1 MAERARRTA
10 ILFAAIAVTGWG
22 MTGVF
27 VRLVPGFSAEFITS
41 ARQIVALLCMLPALS
56 RRTREIGPTIRH
68 GITWRLAIAL
78 NAFFLFAVLGF
89 QRATVSEVTLFIAT
103 APVWILIASSFTGAR
118 IRRRDW
124 IGAAV
129 ALSGV
134 AVMTVPRIS
143 FAGAASRQHVL
154 GEFLALFAAM
164 GSAGYAAQF
173 RTAHVREDVDISPT
187 VVTAF
192 SFALGAIVLLLASAL
207 LHSLPTVALLSARN
221 VAILSAI
228 GIFSTAVPSF
238 TFAKASQALPPVVT
252 TTTQLMIP
260 VLATIFAAIVLH
272 EWPPLLVIP
281 GGILV
286 LFGTSYMLHK
296 PA

>member
-1 MAERARRTA
+1 MHDRARRTA

-22 MTGVF
+22 MTGVL
-27 VRLVPGFSAEFITS
+27 VRLVPGMPATFITS
-41 ARQIVALLCMLPALS
+41 VRQIVALACMLPALS
-56 RRTREIGPTIRH
+56 RRTREIIPTIRH
-68 GITWRLAIAL
+68 GITWKLAASL

-103 APVWILIASSFTGAR
+103 APVWILIASAITGAR
-118 IRRRDW
+118 IARHEW
-124 IGAAV
+124 IGTAS
-129 ALSGV
+129 ALAGV
-134 AVMTVPRIS
+134 AIMTVPHIS

-173 RTAHVREDVDISPT
+173 RTAHIRDDIDISPT

-192 SFALGAIVLLLASAL
+192 SFALGGTLLLIATAL
-207 LHSLPTVALLSARN
+207 LGKVPLAAAMQPHNA
-221 VAILSAI
+221 AILIAI
-228 GIFSTAVPSF
+228 GICSTAVPSF

-260 VLATIFAAIVLH
+260 VLATLFAAVVLR
-272 EWPPLLVIP
+272 EWPPKLVVP
-281 GGILV
+281 GGVLV
-286 LFGTSYMLHK
+286 LAGTWYSLRGRR
-296 PA
+296 

>member
-1 MAERARRTA
+1 
-10 ILFAAIAVTGWG
+10 
-22 MTGVF
+22 
-27 VRLVPGFSAEFITS
+27 
-41 ARQIVALLCMLPALS
+41 MLPALL
-56 RRTREIGPTIRH
+56 RRSNEIIPTIRQ
-68 GITWRLAIAL
+68 GITWRLAVAL

-103 APVWILIASSFTGAR
+103 SPVWILIASSFTGAP

-173 RTAHVREDVDISPT
+173 RTSHVREDVNISPT

-192 SFALGAIVLLLASAL
+192 SFALGGSVLLLTSAL
-207 LHSLPTVALLSARN
+207 LGQAPSASMLTARN
-221 VAILSAI
+221 MSVLAAI
-228 GIFSTAVPSF
+228 GICSTAVPSF
-238 TFAKASQALPPVVT
+238 TFAKASQALPAVVT

-286 LFGTSYMLHK
+286 LFGTSYMLRN

>member
-1 MAERARRTA
+1 MPDRAHRTA

-22 MTGVF
+22 MTGVL
-27 VRLVPGFSAEFITS
+27 VRLLPGFPATFITS
-41 ARQIVALLCMLPALS
+41 ARQIVAFICMLPALL
-56 RRTREIGPTIRH
+56 RRTSEIVPTIRH
-68 GITWRLAIAL
+68 GITWRLAISL

-103 APVWILIASSFTGAR
+103 SPVWILIASRITGHR
-118 IRRRDW
+118 IGRRQW
-124 IGAAV
+124 AGAVV

-173 RTAHVREDVDISPT
+173 RTAHLRDDVDISPT

-192 SFALGAIVLLLASAL
+192 SFFVGGVLLLITSFL
-207 LHSLPTVALLSARN
+207 VAHVPLDAAFRWRN
-221 VAILSAI
+221 GAVLVAI
-228 GIFSTAVPSF
+228 GVVSTAVPSF
-238 TFAKASQALPPVVT
+238 TFAKASQALAPVMT

-260 VLATIFAAIVLH
+260 VIATIFAAIVLR

-281 GGILV
+281 GGALV
-286 LFGTSYMLHK
+286 LFGTWYTLRQ

>member
-1 MAERARRTA
+1 
-10 ILFAAIAVTGWG
+10 
-22 MTGVF
+22 
-27 VRLVPGFSAEFITS
+27 
-41 ARQIVALLCMLPALS
+41 MLPALS
-56 RRTREIGPTIRH
+56 RRTSEILPTIRH
-68 GITWRLAIAL
+68 GITWRLALSL
-78 NAFFLFAVLGF
+78 NAFFLFAVMGF

-103 APVWILIASSFTGAR
+103 APVWILIASIFTGAH
-118 IRRRDW
+118 IRRREW
-124 IGAAV
+124 IGALV

-173 RTAHVREDVDISPT
+173 RTSHVREDVNISPT

-192 SFALGAIVLLLASAL
+192 SFALGGLVLLLVSIAL
-207 LHSLPTVALLSARN
+207 PHAPLSRAFIPRN
-221 VAILSAI
+221 AAFLTAI
-228 GIFSTAVPSF
+228 GVLSTAVPSF

-260 VLATIFAAIVLH
+260 VLATIFAAIVLR
-272 EWPPLLVIP
+272 EMPPLLVIP

-286 LFGTSYMLHK
+286 LSGTSYMLRGRG
-296 PA
+296 